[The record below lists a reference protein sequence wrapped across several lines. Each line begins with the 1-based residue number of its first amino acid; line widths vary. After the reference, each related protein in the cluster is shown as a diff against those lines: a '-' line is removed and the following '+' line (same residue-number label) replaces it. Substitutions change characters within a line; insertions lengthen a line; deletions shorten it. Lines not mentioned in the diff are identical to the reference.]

1 MEELVPDADGQLDV
15 ERGGE
20 EGEEPVEGDQADLNV
35 VEGEHLVKGWQV
47 GCHLTRNNCLRGFK
61 GKLPRSGGPSDQP
74 GRPRGWRSN
83 MRQEANPGQKL
94 IGGDR
99 LWLKFA
105 DISLHWIDL
114 DKFGRDLIKFD

>member
-47 GCHLTRNNCLRGFK
+47 GCHLTRNNYLRGERENYQ
-61 GKLPRSGGPSDQP
+61 GAEDHLISLGAPEVGGV
-74 GRPRGWRSN
+74 
-83 MRQEANPGQKL
+83 
-94 IGGDR
+94 IGGR
-99 LWLKFA
+99 KQ
-105 DISLHWIDL
+105 IL
-114 DKFGRDLIKFD
+114 DKN